1 MQNPFDVINEKLDR
15 LESRFFETKSTIP
28 SPPPEI
34 IDRKE
39 LRVRLGI
46 TEPTIIRWE
55 KKGKIPSF
63 RIGSN
68 VRYNWQTVINALE
81 EKTKG
86 GVNYH
91 G

>member
-1 MQNPFDVINEKLDR
+1 MQNPFDVINDKLDK
-15 LESRFFETKSTIP
+15 LESRFSETNIATP
-28 SPPPEI
+28 FQPVEI
-34 IDRKE
+34 IGRKE
-39 LRVRLGI
+39 LCNRLDI
-46 TEPTIIRWE
+46 TEPTVIRWE
-55 KKGKIPSF
+55 NKGKIPCF

-81 EKTKG
+81 GKTKG